1 MKRETIE
8 RDLETQASIEGQ
20 SADIPLLTWA
30 LGLVRTGDE
39 WSALAAVEWHRYG
52 TLSYQCHRF
61 WRPSALLRAL
71 IAGAP
76 EDSIAPAE
84 SISTAG

>member
-1 MKRETIE
+1 MKREKIE
-8 RDLETQASIEGQ
+8 RDLEIQSSIEGH
-20 SADIPLLTWA
+20 SADMPLLMWA

-39 WSALAAVEWHRYG
+39 WSGLAVVEWHRYG

-71 IAGAP
+71 VAGPTAHL
-76 EDSIAPAE
+76 IAPAE
-84 SISTAG
+84 SSSPAG

>member
-8 RDLETQASIEGQ
+8 RDLETQVSIEGHN
-20 SADIPLLTWA
+20 ADMALLMWV

-39 WSALAAVEWHRYG
+39 WSALTLVEWHRYG

-71 IAGAP
+71 VAGPTA
-76 EDSIAPAE
+76 DLIAPAE
-84 SISTAG
+84 SSSPAG